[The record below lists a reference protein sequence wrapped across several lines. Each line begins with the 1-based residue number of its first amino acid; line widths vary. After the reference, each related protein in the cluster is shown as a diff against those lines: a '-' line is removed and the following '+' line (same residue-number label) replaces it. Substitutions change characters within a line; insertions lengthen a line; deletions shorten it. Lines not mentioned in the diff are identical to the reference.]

1 MELFEATP
9 FDITELSGIFDDY
22 RCFYKQPSNIDACR
36 QFISERIQNKDSVI
50 FIVKNENEIVG
61 FTQLYPL
68 FSSVQMKKLWMLN
81 DLFVIKSA
89 RRKGVAGMLITQCRK
104 LACDTNAAGLLLET
118 GKDNTEG
125 NKLYPTEDFQ
135 LIDSSNF
142 YFWKTVIA
150 G

>member
-1 MELFEATP
+1 MHSNLELR
-9 FDITELSGIFDDY
+9 LSPASDLKRYPIEIPI
-22 RCFYKQPSNIDACR
+22 PSEQR
-36 QFISERIQNKDSVI
+36 RL
-50 FIVKNENEIVG
+50 
-61 FTQLYPL
+61 TL
-68 FSSVQMKKLWMLN
+68 VQMKKLWMLN

-89 RRKGVAGMLITQCRK
+89 RRKGVAGMLIAQCRK